1 MDLGLKGKAVIVM
14 AGSQGLGL
22 ATARGFAREG
32 ARVTI
37 CARSEDGL
45 RQAAAAIGD
54 CLALQADVTK
64 AEDIARVVDSAAKAH
79 GDADILVNNAGGP
92 PPGLFVDLDDA
103 AWAKAVDLTLMSAVR
118 ATRLVLPAM
127 QAKGFGRIVNIS
139 SFGVKTPVPGLTLS
153 NSVRMAVLGWAKT
166 LANQVAKD
174 GVTVNTV
181 CPGWTRTDRVTALL
195 GQRASNEGRAAAAIE
210 AEIAASIPMGR
221 MGTPDEIAN
230 MVVFLGS
237 AAAGYVTGAAVQVDG
252 GAVQAYS

>member
-37 CARSEDGL
+37 CARSADGL
-45 RQAAAAIGD
+45 AKAAALIGD
-54 CLALQADVTK
+54 CLTVEADVTK
-64 AEDIARVVDSAAKAH
+64 ADDIAGVIATAAQAH
-79 GDADILVNNAGGP
+79 GDADVLVNNAGGP
-92 PPGLFVDLDDA
+92 PPGAFQDLDDA
-103 AWAKAVDLTLMSAVR
+103 AWAKAVDLTLMSAIR

-127 QAKGFGRIVNIS
+127 RAKGFGRIVNIS

-153 NSVRMAVLGWAKT
+153 NSIRMAVLGWAKT

-181 CPGWTRTDRVTALL
+181 CPGWTRTDRVTSLL
-195 GQRASNEGRAAAAIE
+195 AARAKAEKRTPEAVE
-210 AEIAASIPMGR
+210 AEITATIPMGR
-221 MGTPDEIAN
+221 MGTPEDVAN

-252 GAVQAYS
+252 GAVQAY